1 MSQSGSLLPSE
12 FSDLEPYAAD
22 WVIATEAE
30 RNAFRIQRTMDE
42 LDAFHNA
49 VFPRL
54 DDLCEYIDQFP
65 LDAMPAPAARLLR
78 LGQMVME
85 IMPATMVYREPDVPN
100 SVPPEEMHI
109 ISPED
114 PIRIVEG

>member
-1 MSQSGSLLPSE
+1 MSQTGLLLPSE
-12 FSDLEPYAAD
+12 FADLEPYAAD
-22 WVIATEAE
+22 WVLATEAE
-30 RNAFRIQRTMDE
+30 RNAFRIRRSMEE

-54 DDLCEYIDQFP
+54 DALCDYIDQYP

-100 SVPPEEMHI
+100 SIPPEEFHI
-109 ISPED
+109 ISPDD
-114 PIRIVEG
+114 PVGVVES

>member
-1 MSQSGSLLPSE
+1 MPASHPLLPSQFGE
-12 FSDLEPYAAD
+12 LEPYAQD
-22 WVIATEAE
+22 WVLPDERE
-30 RNAFRIQRTMDE
+30 RNAFRVSRSIEE

-54 DDLCEYIDQFP
+54 DELCDYIDQFS
-65 LDAMPAPAARLLR
+65 LDAMPAPAERLLR

-85 IMPATMVYREPDVPN
+85 AMPATLVYREPDVPN
-100 SVPPEEMHI
+100 SVVHERFHI

-114 PIRIVEG
+114 PVQIADD

>member
-1 MSQSGSLLPSE
+1 MSRPDSLLPSE
-12 FSDLEPYAAD
+12 FADLEPYAAD
-22 WVIATEAE
+22 WVLASEAE
-30 RNAFRIQRTMDE
+30 RNAFRIRRTMDE

-54 DDLCEYIDQFP
+54 DDLCEYIDRYP

-100 SVPPEEMHI
+100 SVPPEELRI
-109 ISPED
+109 ISPAD
-114 PIRIVEG
+114 PIRILED

>member
-1 MSQSGSLLPSE
+1 MSQAGSLLPSE
-12 FSDLEPYAAD
+12 FADLEPYAAD
-22 WVIATEAE
+22 WVLPTEAQ
-30 RNAFRIQRTMDE
+30 RNAFRIRRSMEE

-54 DDLCEYIDQFP
+54 DALCDYIDQFP

-85 IMPATMVYREPDVPN
+85 IMPATMVYRQPDVPN
-100 SVPPEEMHI
+100 SVAPEEMRI
-109 ISPED
+109 ISPDD
-114 PIRIVEG
+114 PIRIVED